1 MVVANAGVGN
11 LADRWL
17 TRLYSK
23 YRMGG
28 KRLSKHR
35 PAQEE
40 RAMPA
45 SIARPAA
52 QLSTGTWATCFETDL
67 GWMALGFTD
76 RELVQLVFGQPNLSA
91 LMRAIK
97 CYQLEL
103 IEDDTSLPMWVAE
116 LRQSLIRFA
125 EGEPQDFHKV
135 PIATA
140 HLTPLAKKVVSE
152 CRKVAWGKQLTYA
165 QLAARAGRPGAA
177 RAVGNVMATNRY
189 PLVVPCHRVVGS
201 GGGLG
206 GYSAPGG
213 LDTKRKLLEMEGS
226 LRTLLS

>member
-1 MVVANAGVGN
+1 
-11 LADRWL
+11 
-17 TRLYSK
+17 
-23 YRMGG
+23 
-28 KRLSKHR
+28 
-35 PAQEE
+35 
-40 RAMPA
+40 MPA

-52 QLSTGTWATCFETDL
+52 QMSIDTLGVCFETKL
-67 GWMALGFTD
+67 GWMALGFTN

-103 IEDDTSLPMWVAE
+103 VDHDASLPEWVLE

-125 EGEPQDFHKV
+125 EGEPQDFRKV
-135 PIATA
+135 PIATD
-140 HLTPLAKKVVSE
+140 HLTSLAKKVVSE
-152 CRKVAWGKQLTYA
+152 CRKIAWGKQLTYA
-165 QLAARAGRPGAA
+165 ELAARAGRPGAA
-177 RAVGNVMATNRY
+177 RAVGSVMAKNRY

-213 LDTKRKLLEMEGS
+213 LDTKRALLATEGS
-226 LRTLLS
+226 MQTLFS